1 MSAMLRKL
9 LGPYLDQADEDGG
22 DLGGGGSGATE
33 NDGDAGKG
41 DDAGTEG
48 GDKDERPVSEIML
61 AGIEAGLKGEA
72 PIPPDGDDKG
82 KAATEAA
89 AAAAAKGT
97 PPADDKAKTA
107 AKAGDPPVDDKAKP
121 AAKTAKDF
129 EIPPEQAKLL
139 KAETRERFQGLIEHT
154 KAVEAQF
161 AKVKTDYE
169 AVVQHRDGFAA
180 VLKECGINGHEDMM
194 PLLEY
199 QRNMTSGNFQ
209 AVYDQLKP
217 IMDKVCQHL
226 GIAYD
231 GVDPL
236 AGHDDL
242 KSDVEDGKITRD
254 RALELV
260 RTRNE
265 ASLRERSQQEQQQT
279 QQQQQ
284 ARRQAEERAI
294 ADIERWTQ
302 GLAKSDVDYSKKE
315 AKILAKVQNVI
326 ANYAPEQWLPTLTML
341 YGEIKVDAPTQQSS
355 QQTPLRSGGG
365 KNPAPQHSN
374 MLDAISAGLGY
385 K

>member
-22 DLGGGGSGATE
+22 DLGGAPDDNAAPG
-33 NDGDAGKG
+33 G
-41 DDAGTEG
+41 DDNAGAG
-48 GDKDERPVSEIML
+48 GDKDGQSVSEIMR

-72 PIPPDGDDKG
+72 PIPPDDDDKS
-82 KAATEAA
+82 KTATEAA
-89 AAAAAKGT
+89 AAAADKGT
-97 PPADDKAKTA
+97 
-107 AKAGDPPVDDKAKP
+107 PPVDDKAKP
-121 AAKTAKDF
+121 AAKPGDPPADDKAKPAEKTAKDF

-154 KAVEAQF
+154 KAIESEF

-169 AVVQHRDGFAA
+169 AVIQHRDGFAA
-180 VLKECGINGHEDMM
+180 VLKECGISGHEDLM
-194 PLLEY
+194 PLLDY

-217 IMDKVCQHL
+217 IMDQVCQHL

-231 GVDPL
+231 AADPL
-236 AGHDDL
+236 AKHADL
-242 KSDVEDGKITRD
+242 QADVDDGKITRE

-265 ASLRERSQQEQQQT
+265 ASLRERSQQHEQQT

-284 ARRQAEERAI
+284 ARRQLEEKAI
-294 ADIERWTQ
+294 GDIERWTR